1 MNFHSL
7 LRFFTITVIV
17 FSAFSCRRK
26 GCVSPEAINYDS
38 IASKDDG
45 SCTYKENPTS
55 AIIKSVTINSYPAM
69 NYGSIWDEGQGD
81 SALPDLQLILIEQNS
96 NYNPLD
102 TAFISKTLLN
112 SLAPITFNTSVV
124 VSADKLSNIWEFSF
138 YDVDDISDGSYYG
151 WNTSIDYFD
160 LDLENYTA
168 GGYKVD
174 KYPTSITG
182 TTISNIFVSH
192 TIEIEWLE

>member
-1 MNFHSL
+1 
-7 LRFFTITVIV
+7 
-17 FSAFSCRRK
+17 
-26 GCVSPEAINYDS
+26 
-38 IASKDDG
+38 
-45 SCTYKENPTS
+45 
-55 AIIKSVTINSYPAM
+55 M
-69 NYGSIWDEGQGD
+69 NYGSAWVEGQGD

-102 TAFISKTLLN
+102 RAFISETLPN
-112 SLAPITFNTSVV
+112 SLAPVTFDTSVV
-124 VSADKLSNIWEFSF
+124 ISADKLSNIWEFTL
-138 YDVDDISDGSYYG
+138 YDVDDISDWSSYG
-151 WNTSIDYFD
+151 FNNSIDYFD

>member
-1 MNFHSL
+1 
-7 LRFFTITVIV
+7 
-17 FSAFSCRRK
+17 
-26 GCVSPEAINYDS
+26 
-38 IASKDDG
+38 
-45 SCTYKENPTS
+45 
-55 AIIKSVTINSYPAM
+55 M
-69 NYGSIWDEGQGD
+69 NYGSAWVEGQGD

-102 TAFISKTLLN
+102 RAFISETLPN
-112 SLAPITFNTSVV
+112 SLAPVTFDTSVV
-124 VSADKLSNIWEFSF
+124 ISAGKLSNIWEFTL
-138 YDVDDISDGSYYG
+138 YDVDDISDWSSYG
-151 WNTSIDYFD
+151 FNNSIDYFD